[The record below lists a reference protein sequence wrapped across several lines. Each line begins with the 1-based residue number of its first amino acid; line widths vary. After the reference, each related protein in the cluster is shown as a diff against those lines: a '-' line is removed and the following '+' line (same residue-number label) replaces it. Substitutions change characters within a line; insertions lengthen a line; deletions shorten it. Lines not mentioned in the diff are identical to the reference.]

1 MSLNSL
7 VDSRD
12 MRFVLFEMLGVD
24 KLNRFDIYSSFDRDV
39 YEDTLNLAE
48 KISVEQFFPTYM
60 EGDRIG
66 LTFDPSNYT
75 VKVPESFH
83 KGFRSY
89 MEAGFHTLAFPP
101 EEWGTGMPMS
111 ISFAAQEYFNAG
123 NTALGMYCSSITGTA
138 HLLIT
143 YGNEFIKKTFLE
155 R

>member
-101 EEWGTGMPMS
+101 EEWGRDAHVYSFARKS
-111 ISFAAQEYFNAG
+111 ISMREYGSRHVLLFHYG
-123 NTALGMYCSSITGTA
+123 YRSPPH
-138 HLLIT
+138 HLW
-143 YGNEFIKKTFLE
+143 
-155 R
+155 